1 MREFHDFVRILER
14 RPDWREELRRL
25 ILTDELLKLPQVVRE
40 LVEAQRRTE
49 EELKT
54 LTARVDSLT
63 QRVDSLAVQMEALTS
78 RVDSLTRRVD
88 SLTAQMEVLT
98 ARVDSLTQRVDFLA
112 AQMEALTARVDSLTQ
127 RVDSLAAQMEALT
140 ARVDSLTEAQV
151 KTEETLR
158 RLGIDVAELKGDSL
172 ERKYREKAPA
182 YFGPL
187 LRRAKSLSADELW
200 DIVDRGIEEGVLT
213 SEEAREVLDTD
224 IVVRG
229 RRWKDGKE
237 EYLVVEVSWGVGVTD
252 VERAVRRAELL
263 RKLGLEVRAVVAGRG
278 ITSEAKGLA
287 AEKGV
292 ERVIDG
298 RVFFEGG

>member
-1 MREFHDFVRILER
+1 MGTFTVREFHDFVRILER

-63 QRVDSLAVQMEALTS
+63 QRVDSLAAQMEA
-78 RVDSLTRRVD
+78 
-88 SLTAQMEVLT
+88 LT
-98 ARVDSLTQRVDFLA
+98 ARVDSLTQRVDSLT
-112 AQMEALTARVDSLTQ
+112 AQMEVLTARVDSLTQ

-237 EYLVVEVSWGVGVTD
+237 EFLVVEVSWGVGVTD

-263 RKLGLEVRAVVAGRG
+263 RRLGLEVRAVVAGRG
-278 ITSEAKGLA
+278 ITSEAEGLA

-298 RVFFEGG
+298 RVF

>member
-1 MREFHDFVRILER
+1 MGTFTVREFHDFVRILER

-78 RVDSLTRRVD
+78 RVDSLTQRVD
-88 SLTAQMEVLT
+88 SLAAQMEVLT
-98 ARVDSLTQRVDFLA
+98 ARVDSLTQRVDSLT
-112 AQMEALTARVDSLTQ
+112 AQMEALTSRVDSLT
-127 RVDSLAAQMEALT
+127 AQMEVLT

-237 EYLVVEVSWGVGVTD
+237 EFLVVEVSWGVGVTD

-263 RKLGLEVRAVVAGRG
+263 RRLGLEVRAAVAGRG
-278 ITSEAKGLA
+278 ITSEAEGLA

-298 RVFFEGG
+298 RVSYEGG

>member
-1 MREFHDFVRILER
+1 VREFHDFVRILER

-63 QRVDSLAVQMEALTS
+63 R
-78 RVDSLTRRVD
+78 
-88 SLTAQMEVLT
+88 
-98 ARVDSLTQRVDFLA
+98 
-112 AQMEALTARVDSLTQ
+112 
-127 RVDSLAAQMEALT
+127 RVDSLAAQMEVLT

-237 EYLVVEVSWGVGVTD
+237 EFLVVEVSWGVGVTD
-252 VERAVRRAELL
+252 VERAVKRAELL
-263 RKLGLEVRAVVAGRG
+263 RRLGLEVRAAVAGRG
-278 ITSEAKGLA
+278 ITSEAEGLA

-298 RVFFEGG
+298 RVF

>member
-63 QRVDSLAVQMEALTS
+63 RRVDSLAAQMEALTS
-78 RVDSLTRRVD
+78 RVDSLTQRVD

-98 ARVDSLTQRVDFLA
+98 ARVN
-112 AQMEALTARVDSLTQ
+112 SLTQ

-237 EYLVVEVSWGVGVTD
+237 EFLVVEVSWGVGVTD

-263 RKLGLEVRAVVAGRG
+263 RRLGLEVRAVVAGRG
-278 ITSEAKGLA
+278 ITSEAEGLA

-298 RVFFEGG
+298 RVF

>member
-78 RVDSLTRRVD
+78 RVDSLTQRVD
-88 SLTAQMEVLT
+88 SLAAQMEVLT
-98 ARVDSLTQRVDFLA
+98 ARVDSLTR
-112 AQMEALTARVDSLTQ
+112 
-127 RVDSLAAQMEALT
+127 RVDSLAAQMEVLT

-237 EYLVVEVSWGVGVTD
+237 EFLVVEVSWGVGVTD
-252 VERAVRRAELL
+252 VERAVKRAELL
-263 RKLGLEVRAVVAGRG
+263 RRLGLEVRAAVAGRG
-278 ITSEAKGLA
+278 ITSEAEGLA

-298 RVFFEGG
+298 RVF

>member
-1 MREFHDFVRILER
+1 MGTFTVREFHDFVRILER

-63 QRVDSLAVQMEALTS
+63 RRVDSLAAQMEALTS
-78 RVDSLTRRVD
+78 RVDSLTQRVD

-98 ARVDSLTQRVDFLA
+98 ARVN
-112 AQMEALTARVDSLTQ
+112 SLTQ

-237 EYLVVEVSWGVGVTD
+237 EFLVVEVSWGVGVTD

-263 RKLGLEVRAVVAGRG
+263 RRLGLEVRAAVAGRG
-278 ITSEAKGLA
+278 ITSEAEGLA

-298 RVFFEGG
+298 RVSYEGG

>member
-63 QRVDSLAVQMEALTS
+63 RRVDSLAAQMEALTS
-78 RVDSLTRRVD
+78 RVDSLTQRVD

-98 ARVDSLTQRVDFLA
+98 ARVN
-112 AQMEALTARVDSLTQ
+112 SLTQ

-237 EYLVVEVSWGVGVTD
+237 EFLVVEVSWGVGVTD

-263 RKLGLEVRAVVAGRG
+263 RRLGLEVRAAVAGRG
-278 ITSEAKGLA
+278 ITSEAEGLA

-298 RVFFEGG
+298 RVSYEGG

>member
-63 QRVDSLAVQMEALTS
+63 QRVDSLAAQMEALTA
-78 RVDSLTRRVD
+78 RVDSLTQRVD

-98 ARVDSLTQRVDFLA
+98 ARVDSLTQRVDSLA
-112 AQMEALTARVDSLTQ
+112 AQMEALTARVDSLT
-127 RVDSLAAQMEALT
+127 AQMEVLT

-237 EYLVVEVSWGVGVTD
+237 EFLVVEVSWGVGVTD

-263 RKLGLEVRAVVAGRG
+263 RRLGLEVRAVVAGRG
-278 ITSEAKGLA
+278 ITSEAEGLA

-298 RVFFEGG
+298 RVF

>member
-63 QRVDSLAVQMEALTS
+63 RRVDSLAAQMEALTS
-78 RVDSLTRRVD
+78 RVDSLTQRVD

-98 ARVDSLTQRVDFLA
+98 ARVN
-112 AQMEALTARVDSLTQ
+112 SLTQ

-237 EYLVVEVSWGVGVTD
+237 EFLVVEVSWGVGVTD

-263 RKLGLEVRAVVAGRG
+263 RRLGLEVRAAVAGRG
-278 ITSEAKGLA
+278 ITSEAEGLA

-292 ERVIDG
+292 ERVID
-298 RVFFEGG
+298 EGGA

>member
-1 MREFHDFVRILER
+1 MGTFTVREFHDFVRILER

-63 QRVDSLAVQMEALTS
+63 RRVDSLAAQMEALTS
-78 RVDSLTRRVD
+78 RVDSLTQRVD
-88 SLTAQMEVLT
+88 S
-98 ARVDSLTQRVDFLA
+98 LA
-112 AQMEALTARVDSLTQ
+112 AQMEVLTARVDSLTQ

-237 EYLVVEVSWGVGVTD
+237 EFLVVEVSWGVGVTD

-263 RKLGLEVRAVVAGRG
+263 RRLGLEVRAAVAGRG
-278 ITSEAKGLA
+278 ITSEAEGLA

-298 RVFFEGG
+298 RVFYEGG

>member
-1 MREFHDFVRILER
+1 MGTFTVREFHDFVRILER

-63 QRVDSLAVQMEALTS
+63 RRVDSLAAQMEALTS
-78 RVDSLTRRVD
+78 RVDSLTQRVD

-98 ARVDSLTQRVDFLA
+98 ARVN
-112 AQMEALTARVDSLTQ
+112 SLTQ

-237 EYLVVEVSWGVGVTD
+237 EFLVVEVSW
-252 VERAVRRAELL
+252 
-263 RKLGLEVRAVVAGRG
+263 
-278 ITSEAKGLA
+278 
-287 AEKGV
+287 
-292 ERVIDG
+292 
-298 RVFFEGG
+298 